1 MILKSENQ
9 VCSFE
14 YSQELEKLG
23 VKQESIFWWRKYSLC
38 KNTDLYYIPNKETD
52 LLILSGKL
60 EYNFSA
66 FTVAELGEMLP
77 NWASSYRLGKLA
89 SKNCGKYCCEYHII
103 SKKHTKDF
111 EFISDTEA
119 DCRAKMLIY
128 LIENTILFHS

>member
-23 VKQESIFWWRKYSLC
+23 VKQNSIFYWRKYSLC

-60 EYNFSA
+60 EYNYSA
-66 FTVAELGEMLP
+66 FTVTELGEMLSKARSGDIINAYLESVDQDTNIFRERAYIAEIITKVMISP
-77 NWASSYRLGKLA
+77 NLGA
-89 SKNCGKYCCEYHII
+89 I
-103 SKKHTKDF
+103 
-111 EFISDTEA
+111 
-119 DCRAKMLIY
+119 MLIY
-128 LIENTILFHS
+128 LLKNNLITL